1 MKKSVAVSCLVMI
14 MISTL
19 LFASEVHAGILDDIK
34 SIFGGGSKSK
44 PAKAPAFTPGCTQK
58 KKERS
63 GVGNDMVYT
72 FECIKSDGTKTEI
85 KVQQTNDGLAK
96 AKCEDQC
103 LESQPGKTG
112 Q

>member
-1 MKKSVAVSCLVMI
+1 MKKSPAVSFLVMI

-19 LFASEVHAGILDDIK
+19 LFVSEVHAGIFDDIK

-44 PAKAPAFTPGCTQK
+44 SAPASAPTPGCTQQK
-58 KKERS
+58 KVS
-63 GVGNDMVYT
+63 GVGNEWVYT

-85 KVQQTNDGLAK
+85 KVQQTNDGMAK
-96 AKCEDQC
+96 FECEKQC
-103 LESQPGKTG
+103 SEGQPGKTG